1 MSPTDAVI
9 KVAQERDLTREYVD
23 LVCTGYN
30 TGATNF
36 QRENE
41 SGVLNK
47 LADFPLADGTKV
59 AQALWPAEVVPPAE
73 KAASTVVSSDYS
85 TAPRPVHRASV
96 VLEKAA
102 EVATQ
107 FETAPP
113 LPTARD
119 RVDTAFQKR
128 SALRANTEQLRQNA
142 ADCQNRMLESLGRFS
157 DIVKYSSLQ
166 KKLELQYALREV
178 HGDAGETLMK
188 YATVRNKITIPNDD
202 PPAFRIDWD
211 KGGFKVAR
219 ECLDATRRTSEAKTA
234 YSRGKEANDA
244 RVAETMAPFA
254 QAPTT
259 PGEKRSAGFIGG
271 VLMKS
276 LMDSARS
283 SDKATDAASSS
294 MADILGDPDHENEI
308 RRIQAQT
315 MLSGMMANDDVISGH
330 DPDEVL
336 EAYNEVSRLSPR
348 SATQPALVRPW
359 LRKRLSQGAV
369 EPFEAAEM
377 ANVEKTITQT
387 QTPGFSDSKVANVLD
402 TTSLVR

>member
-1 MSPTDAVI
+1 
-9 KVAQERDLTREYVD
+9 
-23 LVCTGYN
+23 
-30 TGATNF
+30 
-36 QRENE
+36 
-41 SGVLNK
+41 
-47 LADFPLADGTKV
+47 
-59 AQALWPAEVVPPAE
+59 
-73 KAASTVVSSDYS
+73 
-85 TAPRPVHRASV
+85 
-96 VLEKAA
+96 
-102 EVATQ
+102 
-107 FETAPP
+107 
-113 LPTARD
+113 
-119 RVDTAFQKR
+119 
-128 SALRANTEQLRQNA
+128 
-142 ADCQNRMLESLGRFS
+142 
-157 DIVKYSSLQ
+157 
-166 KKLELQYALREV
+166 
-178 HGDAGETLMK
+178 
-188 YATVRNKITIPNDD
+188 
-202 PPAFRIDWD
+202 
-211 KGGFKVAR
+211 
-219 ECLDATRRTSEAKTA
+219 
-234 YSRGKEANDA
+234 
-244 RVAETMAPFA
+244 
-254 QAPTT
+254 
-259 PGEKRSAGFIGG
+259 
-271 VLMKS
+271 MKS